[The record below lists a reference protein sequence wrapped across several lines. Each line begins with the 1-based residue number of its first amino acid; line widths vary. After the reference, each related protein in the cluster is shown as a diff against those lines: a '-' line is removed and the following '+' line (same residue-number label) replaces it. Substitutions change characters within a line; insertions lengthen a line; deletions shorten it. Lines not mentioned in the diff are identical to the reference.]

1 MITFGR
7 FGHAE
12 DIQKDKEFFLKNLNT
27 MMYHLNGFK
36 GNFDYKEEEIIKPLK
51 EKLNH
56 DIKEDQKSFAPF
68 RTTCY
73 LFSIFLK
80 IMGLNYFNLTQ
91 KEKEEILEM
100 DFTYDNWKI
109 KSIDLINSFIQRIK
123 NASPQVA
130 QVCFDDIY
138 FIFHIQICSE
148 NEFKLKDLPTYIR
161 DYYIFNDTITPLKE
175 YRNSEK
181 YNDIQKKIIAR
192 YPRIKE
198 ECGVNRILEKI
209 RSYFILDT
217 DYNYEKTRKILDDYY
232 NKKNGIKDEEA
243 ESLKEKFD

>member
-7 FGHAE
+7 FGHDE
-12 DIQKDKEFFLKNLNT
+12 DIQKDKKFFLEQLNFF
-27 MMYHLNGFK
+27 MYMLNDYDCK
-36 GNFDYKEEEIIKPLK
+36 KDYKEEEIIKPLK
-51 EKLNH
+51 EKLNER
-56 DIKEDQKSFAPF
+56 IKEEEYFFSTGVTYSMFSSF
-68 RTTCY
+68 
-73 LFSIFLK
+73 LN
-80 IMGLNYFNLTQ
+80 IMGLSYYNLTQ

-109 KSIDLINSFIQRIK
+109 KSIELINSFIQRIK
-123 NASPQVA
+123 NASPQIA
-130 QVCFDDIY
+130 QVCFEDIY
-138 FIFHIQICSE
+138 FIFHVQIIYRH
-148 NEFKLKDLPTYIR
+148 EFKLKDLPKYIR
-161 DYYIFNDTITPLKE
+161 GYYILNDTFTPLKE

-181 YNDIQKKIIAR
+181 YNDTQKKVIAR

-232 NKKNGIKDEEA
+232 NKKKEIKDEES